1 MKIMVA
7 YDIVEPSQ
15 KILEIASEYAEAFNA
30 SVCIVSCLAVGEA
43 VRSYWEAKAESDLSS
58 AGKIIEA
65 KGAACETFS
74 IFSANTPGEC
84 LLEFAAHNHV
94 EQIIIGI
101 RAKSKVHKIVFGSNA
116 QYIILKASCP
126 VVSVPL
132 S

>member
-1 MKIMVA
+1 MKIMLAMDV
-7 YDIVEPSQ
+7 VEPNQ
-15 KILEIASEYAEAFNA
+15 KIIEIASEYADAFHA
-30 SVCIVSCLAVGEA
+30 SVCIVSCLTVSEA
-43 VRSYWEAKAESDLSS
+43 VRRYWEEKAESVLSS
-58 AGKIIEA
+58 AKKLIEA

-101 RAKSKVHKIVFGSNA
+101 RTKSKVQKIIFGSNA

-126 VVSVPL
+126 VVTVSCK
-132 S
+132 